1 MKTMDTL
8 HGHRHSPPGQHEHEF
23 EPEHGLPEALP
34 AGEKVLWQGA
44 PDWRTLAVRRFH
56 VRKLV
61 IYFSA
66 LLLARIGS
74 QVSDGLALGS
84 ALKDSALL
92 MLMSVICIGLVSLIA
107 WFTARTTVYTLTD
120 RRMVMRI
127 GIVLTITLNLP
138 FKRVAAADLKLL
150 SGGTGDLSL
159 KLLKP
164 DHIAYLHLWPHARA
178 WRLKHPEPTL
188 LCVPQASAVAQQL
201 TAAWQQVQAELKAHT
216 RSDTKSLSPTGA
228 ASSSPA
234 PAAGTGEGHARG
246 GLGLPL
252 GSH

>member
-1 MKTMDTL
+1 MKATHTL

-23 EPEHGLPEALP
+23 EPEFGLPEALP
-34 AGEKVLWQGA
+34 AGEHVLWQGS
-44 PDWRTLAVRRFH
+44 PGWTQLAVRRFH

-66 LLLARIGS
+66 LLLARIVS
-74 QVSDGLALGS
+74 MTSDGLALGA

-92 MLMSVICIGLVSLIA
+92 ILASVICIGLVLLIA

-138 FKRVAAADLKLL
+138 FKRVASADLKLL
-150 SGGTGDLSL
+150 NAGFGDLSL

-178 WRLKHPEPTL
+178 WRLAHPEPTL
-188 LCVPQASAVAQQL
+188 LCIPDASTVAQML
-201 TAAWQQVQAELKAHT
+201 TTAWQQVQAEKAQAT
-216 RSDTKSLSPTGA
+216 TADRSSAATVAGPAGA
-228 ASSSPA
+228 
-234 PAAGTGEGHARG
+234 
-246 GLGLPL
+246 GLGQPL
-252 GSH
+252 ASH